1 MNRPTLKS
9 SMNMYI
15 TEYLY
20 LQHSGFPW
28 PEFPRCQHGPCA
40 PTDWIA
46 PGTTAAGTLHTLV
59 NDRKLIKELKRCCA
73 VGDTSDLEAFHSLLN
88 HYCRKMTHV
97 GSRAMMSRTLLAV
110 MDFNENVERTQAV
123 DLSGKP
129 RYARVTRKYL
139 PGEAVL
145 RPMKPN
151 KTFRKYKI
159 IFCHVSLQ

>member
-1 MNRPTLKS
+1 
-9 SMNMYI
+9 
-15 TEYLY
+15 
-20 LQHSGFPW
+20 
-28 PEFPRCQHGPCA
+28 
-40 PTDWIA
+40 
-46 PGTTAAGTLHTLV
+46 
-59 NDRKLIKELKRCCA
+59 
-73 VGDTSDLEAFHSLLN
+73 
-88 HYCRKMTHV
+88 MTHV
-97 GSRAMMSRTLLAV
+97 GLHAMMSRTLLAV
-110 MDFNENVERTQAV
+110 MDFNDNVERTQAV